1 MNFILSVHFRT
12 AGGVIMTKKNIKID
26 EKGSVDMQTG

>member
-1 MNFILSVHFRT
+1 
-12 AGGVIMTKKNIKID
+12 MTKKNIKID